1 MRKTFNDTVVKLA
14 IKFKIDV
21 LNLELN
27 TLKELSET
35 IGVPSTNVGDDLEER
50 LNRLVELADGSDAW
64 EEKVNELQG
73 EILGRINRLVELA
86 DDLDDLDTCEERV
99 DDLQEEILERF
110 NHLIELED
118 GSDACKERIDELGKE
133 ILASQCKERRGY

>member
-50 LNRLVELADGSDAW
+50 FNHLVELADDLDACEEKVDELQEEISERFNHLVELADGSDAW
-64 EEKVNELQG
+64 
-73 EILGRINRLVELA
+73 INKM
-86 DDLDDLDTCEERV
+86 
-99 DDLQEEILERF
+99 DDLQDEI
-110 NHLIELED
+110 I
-118 GSDACKERIDELGKE
+118 
-133 ILASQCKERRGY
+133 ASPWKERRGY

>member
-35 IGVPSTNVGDDLEER
+35 IGVPNTNDVDELEER
-50 LNRLVELADGSDAW
+50 LNRLVELADGSDVW
-64 EEKVNELQG
+64 EVLIDELQG
-73 EILGRINRLVELA
+73 EILERINHLVELA
-86 DDLDDLDTCEERV
+86 DDLDACEEKI
-99 DDLQEEILERF
+99 DEIQEEI
-110 NHLIELED
+110 IE
-118 GSDACKERIDELGKE
+118 SPWK
-133 ILASQCKERRGY
+133 

>member
-35 IGVPSTNVGDDLEER
+35 IGVPSTNVGDELEER
-50 LNRLVELADGSDAW
+50 LNRLVELADASDAW

-86 DDLDDLDTCEERV
+86 DDLDDLDSCEEKV
-99 DDLQEEILERF
+99 
-110 NHLIELED
+110 
-118 GSDACKERIDELGKE
+118 DELQGR
-133 ILASQCKERRGY
+133 S

>member
-35 IGVPSTNVGDDLEER
+35 IGVPSTNVGDELEER
-50 LNRLVELADGSDAW
+50 LNRLVELADASDAW

-86 DDLDDLDTCEERV
+86 DDLDACEEKVDELQEKISERFNRLV
-99 DDLQEEILERF
+99 ELADGSDAWINKMDDLQE
-110 NHLIELED
+110 
-118 GSDACKERIDELGKE
+118 SPW
-133 ILASQCKERRGY
+133 KERRGY